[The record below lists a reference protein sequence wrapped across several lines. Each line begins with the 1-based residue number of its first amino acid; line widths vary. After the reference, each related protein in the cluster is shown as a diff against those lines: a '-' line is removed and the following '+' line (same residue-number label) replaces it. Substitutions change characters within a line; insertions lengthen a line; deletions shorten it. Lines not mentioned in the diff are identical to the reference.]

1 MIVAE
6 SNKLTNLLE
15 ARNHVPPPNNSIS
28 APPTCQVEEQAKPNV
43 KLGKGKI
50 KFTIPPPSIKKYSDK
65 LSEKYARRKK
75 RRLRDRIEEMQEQ
88 ERTLARMQDRMLH
101 EEANAVQSS
110 IERECNMFAVDTS
123 CENTISR
130 NFSSSIIEWCNHVFG
145 TKTPSDVTSSDVS
158 GDDSRIRAGVLDGS
172 IASMIADSGT
182 TKTVGTLADEE
193 HFEETDEISDKV
205 FAVANGALEAATK
218 IAKLKHNLRDEARRV
233 HLVPGINSATLL
245 STGELADAKY
255 ISIFDEEEVNIYD
268 ANNTKITTTRGSV
281 LRGYRD
287 RNAGVYRVP
296 LVDNIQNV
304 NTDTVI
310 VNVPPSRLLQQ
321 HPPSYET
328 VNSVYELRSQ
338 EEIIRFY
345 HAAAGYPTKATWI
358 KAVNRG
364 YFASWPGLTAELI
377 RKHFPESE
385 ETQKGHMRATRSGVR
400 STKKKLA
407 VEKKEVEV
415 KIEEEAEESANP
427 TPQSKQRDIFV
438 RILDTQDDLHSK
450 IFTDQTGPFP
460 RKSSRGNQYIMVL
473 VELDSNYI
481 MIEPMTNRT
490 AGEMVRVYQILINR
504 LNARGIFPKLHIL
517 DNEISAQFEDCIA
530 KNKITFQ
537 LVPPH
542 NHRVNIAERGIQTFK
557 AHLISTLCGCDEK
570 FPIHLWCRLLPQV
583 EMTLNML
590 RPSRTTP
597 NVSSYAHLYG
607 QHDYNAH
614 PLVPV
619 GVQAE
624 IHVMPDVRRSYSP
637 HSVSGFNVGTSL
649 KHYRCY
655 KIWVKET
662 RSVRVGN
669 SVFFKHKYLTMP
681 TTTNADSLLKAAN
694 DMTTAIEGGIPQSS
708 ETASAIDSLM
718 KIFQKN
724 ADDAKERE
732 EAAKP
737 QRVRMREAE
746 KQRMAMER
754 EHAASQRV
762 EMQLQHASSESEC
775 VPDDM
780 VSPETVSSPSTT
792 TTTTI
797 THTVPPLEVE
807 YPSATDNI
815 ASSHRR
821 PNLISQEDNNAHDT
835 PASNTRSRQTRSITQ
850 EAMLLT
856 MNLSATEH
864 PVSAKRLSQ
873 RKFPLSIL
881 CAFAGAVLDG
891 TTGEMLEYRH
901 LIQRPQYK
909 DIWMNKSFGDE
920 VGRLTQGRK
929 GGIEGTDT
937 MFFIHFDQIPLD
949 RIRDITNDRIVC
961 MVRPEKDDPN
971 RSRLTVNGARLSG
984 FPGDLGT
991 PTADLLTVKLLL
1003 NSVISTTGAKFM
1015 GIDIKNFY
1023 LNTPMERFE
1032 YMKMKLSNFP
1042 QDIIDQY
1049 KLNDKEKNGYV
1060 YVEIRKGMYGIPAAG
1075 ILAQKLL
1082 EERLAKSGY
1091 HQSEFTP
1098 GFWTHEWRPI
1108 CFTLV
1113 VDDFGVKYVGE
1124 EHANHLLAAIKEHY
1138 ECKADWDGAR
1148 YLGLILDWDY
1158 EKREVHLS
1166 MPEYVMEALQRF
1178 QHKPPKHQQHQ
1189 PHKHVVP
1196 TYGQKVQYAV
1206 VDESEPLDKEGK
1218 TFIQQVTG
1226 TFLYYARAVDPTM
1239 LVALSAIASAQA
1251 NPTVETM
1258 NKCKLFLDY
1267 ASTHPDAITTYRA
1280 SEMVLAVDS
1289 DASYL
1294 IEPKAR
1300 SRAGGHF
1307 YMSNNTTFPT
1317 SNGAVLDVA
1326 RIIKSVMTSAA
1337 EAEMGALYINARE
1350 AVPMRITLEEMG
1362 HPQPPTPMQTD
1373 NTTALGVI
1381 TNNIRKKQS
1390 KAWDMRMF
1398 WLRDREVQKQF
1409 RFFYRPGPTNI
1420 KADYQTKHFSPSHHQ
1435 NMRPELL
1442 TPVQILNTLRT
1453 QQGKELPIFT
1463 DRERVC

>member
-1 MIVAE
+1 MIAE

-15 ARNHVPPPNNSIS
+15 ARNHNPPPNNSIL
-28 APPTCQVEEQAKPNV
+28 APPSCQVEEQEKTTIAPSIE
-43 KLGKGKI
+43 KI
-50 KFTIPPPSIKKYSDK
+50 NLTIPPSSIKKYNNK
-65 LSEKYARRKK
+65 LPAKYARRRKQ
-75 RRLRDRIEEMQEQ
+75 R
-88 ERTLARMQDRMLH
+88 
-101 EEANAVQSS
+101 S
-110 IERECNMFAVDTS
+110 IVRFD
-123 CENTISR
+123 
-130 NFSSSIIEWCNHVFG
+130 
-145 TKTPSDVTSSDVS
+145 
-158 GDDSRIRAGVLDGS
+158 RIRAGVLNGS
-172 IASMIADSGT
+172 IPSMIADSGT
-182 TKTVGTLADEE
+182 TKTVGTLADEK
-193 HFEETDEISDKV
+193 HFEETDEVSDRV
-205 FAVANGALEAATK
+205 FAVATGALAAATSIK
-218 IAKLKHNLRDEARRV
+218 KLKHNLREEARRV
-233 HLVPGINSATLL
+233 HMVPGITTASLL

-255 ISIFDEEEVNIYD
+255 ISIFGEEEVNIYD
-268 ANNTKITTTRGSV
+268 ANNTKITCTRGAV

-287 RNAGVYRVP
+287 RNAGVYRIP
-296 LVDNIQNV
+296 LVENVQNL

-321 HPPSYET
+321 NPPSYET
-328 VNSVYELRSQ
+328 INSVYELRSQ
-338 EEIIRFY
+338 NEIIRFY

-358 KAVNRG
+358 DAVNRG
-364 YFASWPGLTAELI
+364 YFASWPGLKADLI
-377 RKHFPESE
+377 RRHFPESE
-385 ETQKGHMRATRSGVR
+385 ETQKGHMRAARSGIR
-400 STKKKLA
+400 STKKKPT
-407 VEKKEVEV
+407 
-415 KIEEEAEESANP
+415 IQEEAEEEESTHP
-427 TPQSKQRDIFV
+427 EPQSKQRDIFV
-438 RILDTQDDLHSK
+438 KILDTQDELHSK

-460 RKSSRGNQYIMVL
+460 RKSSRGNQYIMIL

-481 MIEPMTNRT
+481 MSEPMANRS

-504 LNARGIFPKLHIL
+504 LNSRGIYPKHQVL
-517 DNEISAQFEDCIA
+517 DNEVSAKFEDCIT
-530 KNKITFQ
+530 KNNITFQ
-537 LVPPH
+537 LVNPH

-557 AHLISTLCGCDEK
+557 AHLISILCGCDEK
-570 FPIHLWCRLLPQV
+570 FPLHLWCRLLPQV

-590 RPSRTTP
+590 RSSRTTP

-614 PLVPV
+614 PLVPI

-637 HSVSGFNVGTSL
+637 HSVSGFNIGTSL

-655 KIWVKET
+655 KIWVKDT
-662 RSVRVGN
+662 RSVRIGN

-681 TTTNADSLLKAAN
+681 TITNADSLLKAAN
-694 DMTTAIEGGIPQSS
+694 DMTTALEGGIPQSS
-708 ETASAIDSLM
+708 ATTSAIDSLM

-737 QRVRMREAE
+737 QRVRMREAQ
-746 KQRMAMER
+746 KQRMAVER
-754 EHAASQRV
+754 EHAAAQRV
-762 EMQLQHASSESEC
+762 ELETQEVSSE
-775 VPDDM
+775 D
-780 VSPETVSSPSTT
+780 TSSFEDTASAPATT
-792 TTTTI
+792 TSR
-797 THTVPPLEVE
+797 VPPLEVE
-807 YPSATDNI
+807 YPIPATNNT
-815 ASSHRR
+815 ASPQRS
-821 PNLISQEDNNAHDT
+821 PNLISQDEDGTALDT

-856 MNLSATEH
+856 MDLSAANH
-864 PVSAKRLSQ
+864 KLSAQSLSR
-873 RKFPLSIL
+873 RKFPMAIL

-901 LIQRPQYK
+901 LIQRPHYK
-909 DIWMNKSFGDE
+909 DTWMNKSFGDE
-920 VGRLTQGRK
+920 VGRLAQGRE
-929 GGIEGTDT
+929 GGVEGTDT
-937 MFFIHFDQIPLD
+937 MFFVHFDQIPRD
-949 RIRDITNDRIVC
+949 RIKDITNDRIVC

-971 RSRLTVNGARLSG
+971 RSRLTVNGARLNG

-1003 NSVISTTGAKFM
+1003 NSVISTKDAKFM

-1049 KLNDKEKNGYV
+1049 KLNEKEKNGYV
-1060 YVEIRKGMYGIPAAG
+1060 YVEIRKGMYGLPQAG
-1075 ILAQKLL
+1075 ILAQQLL
-1082 EERLAKSGY
+1082 EKRLGKAGY
-1091 HQSEFTP
+1091 RQSEFTP

-1113 VDDFGVKYVGE
+1113 VDDFGVRYVGE
-1124 EHANHLLAAIKEHY
+1124 EHAKHLLETIEKDY
-1138 ECKADWDGAR
+1138 VCKADWNGTR

-1166 MPEYVMEALQRF
+1166 MPEYIMEALQRF
-1178 QHKPPKHQQHQ
+1178 QHKPPTRPQHQ

-1196 TYGQKVQYAV
+1196 AYGQKVQYSV
-1206 VDESEPLDKEGK
+1206 VDDSAPLDKKGK

-1258 NKCKLFLDY
+1258 KKCKLFLDY
-1267 ASTHPDAITTYRA
+1267 ASTHPDAIITYRA
-1280 SEMVLAVDS
+1280 SDMVLAVDS

-1307 YMSNNTTFPT
+1307 YMSNNATYPEN
-1317 SNGAVLDVA
+1317 NGPVLNVA

-1409 RFFYRPGPTNI
+1409 RFFWRPGPTND
-1420 KADYQTKHFSPSHHQ
+1420 KADYQTKHFAPSHHQ
-1435 NMRPELL
+1435 NIRPELL
-1442 TPVQILNTLRT
+1442 TPVEILNALRT
-1453 QQGKELPIFT
+1453 RLGKELPIFT
-1463 DRERVC
+1463 VRERVC